1 MALVIKDAVKLNL
14 KARIA
19 LLAPTGGGKTFTL
32 LKFLF
37 TLLKFGMARRVG
49 VIDTEH
55 GSASKYIGE
64 FPAFRVIEMTDDFSP
79 EQYIEALQM
88 LADDG
93 CDAVGIDSLTHAWA
107 GKGGSLELKDKFGRQ
122 KGFNDYT
129 AWGPVTAMQNRLIE
143 SMLSY
148 PGHLVTT
155 MRLKMEHVLEEDPVT
170 KKKVVR
176 KVGLQPVQRDG
187 LEYEFD
193 LVGDLDQDH
202 NFSVSKT
209 RCSSLDG
216 YAVNKPGEEVI
227 RKMKDWLE
235 SGEAAQARAKP
246 APAKEAIPVVSAP
259 ASTAASSTAQE
270 VAPVQEEASQTKPVP
285 SADGGSKTA
294 PAQTQLTDASD
305 KKKIAD
311 LFEVATTMKELDA
324 AAELVTPAQKAG
336 RLSAQERSFLVELYL
351 ERQDSLT
358 RKAVA

>member
-32 LKFLF
+32 LKFLY
-37 TLLKFGMARRVG
+37 TLVKFSMAKKVG

-93 CDAVGIDSLTHAWA
+93 CDAIGIDSLTHAWA
-107 GKGGSLELKDKFGRQ
+107 GKGGSLELKDKFGQ
-122 KGFNDYT
+122 KKGFNDYT

-143 SMLSY
+143 AMLSY
-148 PGHLVTT
+148 PGHLVAT
-155 MRLKMEHVLEEDPVT
+155 MRLKMEHVLEEDPIT

-209 RCSSLDG
+209 RCSTLDG

-227 RKMKDWLE
+227 RKMQAWLE
-235 SGEAAQARAKP
+235 SGEAAQVRAKP
-246 APAKEAIPVVSAP
+246 APVAVVAKEAIPAASAP
-259 ASTAASSTAQE
+259 ASTS
-270 VAPVQEEASQTKPVP
+270 PVQE
-285 SADGGSKTA
+285 
-294 PAQTQLTDASD
+294 PARDQPATNQPPTEPASD

-311 LFEVATTMKELDA
+311 LFEAATTMKELDA
-324 AAELVTPAQKAG
+324 AAGLVTPAQKAG
-336 RLSAQERSFLVELYL
+336 RLSDQERSFLVELYL
-351 ERQDSLT
+351 ARQEDLT
-358 RKAVA
+358 KKAVA

>member
-19 LLAPTGGGKTFTL
+19 LLSPTGGGKTYTM

-37 TLLKFGMARRVG
+37 ALVKFGMAKKVG
-49 VIDTEH
+49 IVETEH

-64 FPAFRVIEMTDDFSP
+64 FPTFRVVELTDDFSP
-79 EQYIEALQM
+79 EQYIEAMQL
-88 LADDG
+88 LAEDG
-93 CDAVGIDSLTHAWA
+93 CDAAGVDSLSHAWA

-143 SMLSY
+143 SMLSF
-148 PGHLVTT
+148 PGHLIAT
-155 MRLKMEHVLEEDPVT
+155 MRLKMEHVVEQDPIT
-170 KKKVVR
+170 KKNVVR
-176 KVGLQPVQRDG
+176 KIGLQPVQRDG

-209 RCSSLDG
+209 RCSTLDG

-227 RKMKDWLE
+227 RKMQAWLE

-246 APAKEAIPVVSAP
+246 APVAVVAKEGLSSAAP
-259 ASTAASSTAQE
+259 KPAAPETASTSTAPVAAMSSTTE
-270 VAPVQEEASQTKPVP
+270 PVASTEQT
-285 SADGGSKTA
+285 TN
-294 PAQTQLTDASD
+294 D

-311 LFEVATTMKELDA
+311 LFEAATTMKELDA
-324 AAELVTPAQKAG
+324 AAALVTPAQKAG
-336 RLSAQERSFLVELYL
+336 RLSDQDRSFLVELYL
-351 ERQDSLT
+351 ARQEDLT
-358 RKAVA
+358 KKAVA